1 MRRPQGCPR
10 RHRPLPG
17 QSLVLPDAA
26 GGLPGW
32 CVVASH
38 RRVPLPQLR
47 PRWPVHRSHL
57 AGQPGREGKVRV
69 AARRPPVPLSQRVL
83 LLAALLCGG
92 GLRAVQRRLEL
103 RLGRSRPEDPRA
115 PRFDLQA
122 EGCQHGGV
130 SGGGAVAR
138 GKRRRVVG
146 RVSHRRH
153 GGAVRP
159 LRLSGPHLERR
170 DLRLEPAPLQR
181 CSSRGEQRLGGEQ
194 ALLLQPRRAD
204 ERLLLVKQARALRL
218 QRRDGVRL
226 ELQRRLHGPQLAHL
240 LQQPLLRRSLRLERL
255 LLLPPLQQ
263 RGRRLVPR
271 RLGYLPRRPPA
282 SVAEQH

>member
-103 RLGRSRPEDPRA
+103 RLPPGGPLPLGLQLQLRLLCPPQQRLLPREDSLGEGPLA
-115 PRFDLQA
+115 QA
-122 EGCQHGGV
+122 ELVLACF
-130 SGGGAVAR
+130 GGALVPLVDRLLPSALSRVGPRLCGHRALHDQRKRLR
-138 GKRRRVVG
+138 GLLSRCRPI
-146 RVSHRRH
+146 SRRH
-153 GGAVRP
+153 GRPRQVEPGDVLVEHANNPGRPDVRP
-159 LRLSGPHLERR
+159 CPSKENQWTRTP
-170 DLRLEPAPLQR
+170 
-181 CSSRGEQRLGGEQ
+181 
-194 ALLLQPRRAD
+194 
-204 ERLLLVKQARALRL
+204 QAR
-218 QRRDGVRL
+218 
-226 ELQRRLHGPQLAHL
+226 
-240 LQQPLLRRSLRLERL
+240 
-255 LLLPPLQQ
+255 
-263 RGRRLVPR
+263 
-271 RLGYLPRRPPA
+271 
-282 SVAEQH
+282 